1 MLRDVRRGA
10 RADESFAR
18 RSRGVDPRARPFL
31 MELAYGAIRW
41 RARLRWELA
50 RHLRKD
56 VQALHP
62 DVLAILELGAYQLRF
77 MGGVPQWAAVDES
90 VKLVRGE
97 TPAKVSGWAAGLV
110 NAVLRSLAR
119 AEPAA
124 LSADVPTTERLAIE
138 LSHPEWMVARW
149 VARLG
154 VDRARAL
161 LERDNL
167 PPPLHLKVNRR
178 RAEPEAAIAR
188 LREAGHD
195 ARVHPGKPDAIVI
208 EAGAA
213 PDTLPGWDE
222 GWFWVQDAGAQW
234 VVEVARGIAGGTALD
249 ACAAPGGKLLGL
261 LEGSRA
267 SRVLAIDPDASRLG
281 LARESLAR
289 LGLDGAWL
297 AVADA
302 RRPPTG
308 ARFPLVLA
316 DVPCS
321 GTGVLR
327 RRVDARWRR
336 RPEDLARF
344 AAFQA
349 EVLEGLADRVQA
361 GGALVYATCSIEPEE
376 NEDVVN
382 GFLDRHPEY
391 RVDPVGDRVPEG
403 LTDGPWLA
411 TRPWADDVDG
421 MFAARLVREA
431 R

>member
-1 MLRDVRRGA
+1 
-10 RADESFAR
+10 
-18 RSRGVDPRARPFL
+18 

-56 VQALHP
+56 VGALHP

-77 MGGVPQWAAVDES
+77 LGGVPQWAAVDES

-97 TPAKVSGWAAGLV
+97 TPAQVARWAAGLV

-124 LSADVPTTERLAIE
+124 PETDLPTVERLAIE
-138 LSHPEWMVARW
+138 HSHPEWLVARW
-149 VARLG
+149 VERLG

-161 LERDNL
+161 LERDNR

-178 RAEPEAAIAR
+178 RTEPGAAIAR

-195 ARVHPGKPDAIVI
+195 ARAHSGKPDAIVI

-213 PDTLPGWDE
+213 PDALPGWDE
-222 GWFWVQDAGAQW
+222 GWFWVQDVGAQW
-234 VVEVARGIAGGTALD
+234 VVEAAGGLPGGIVLD
-249 ACAAPGGKLLGL
+249 ACAAPGGKLFGL
-261 LEGSRA
+261 LEGSGAARA
-267 SRVLAIDPDASRLG
+267 LAIDPDPARLD

-297 AVADA
+297 AVGDA
-302 RRPPTG
+302 RRPPTD
-308 ARFPLVLA
+308 ATFPLVLA

-336 RPEDLARF
+336 QPEDLARF
-344 AAFQA
+344 AAFQG
-349 EVLEGLADRVQA
+349 EVLEGLADRVEE

-391 RVDPVGDRVPEG
+391 RVDPIGDRVPPG

-411 TRPWADDVDG
+411 TRPWADDMDG
-421 MFAARLVREA
+421 MFAARLVREP